1 MFVDVQCP
9 FCFEAFAVTVHPEDG
24 EEQSFV
30 YDCEVCCR
38 PIDMVASC
46 NADSDEDDGYSCQI
60 STEKSSGMD

>member
-1 MFVDVQCP
+1 MYVDVQCP
-9 FCFEAFAVTVHPEDG
+9 FCFENFSVTVHPEDG
-24 EEQSFV
+24 SEQSFV

-46 NADSDEDDGYSCQI
+46 YQDTDEYTCSI